1 MTRPTTRSRW
11 AAFAVAA
18 LVAVVLAGCSS
29 APASD
34 PTEKPLAK
42 PTVAIDSPA
51 TMCGDGYTTPPI
63 APTSTLWLPA
73 DGSWFHSGLVGDA
86 SETTVAVFVHQ
97 ADLGFCGWY
106 PYAQYLAK
114 RGVRSIMLNLC
125 GFGVTLCPPDALVLS
140 DGADAVLTA
149 ARWARAHGATRVVVV
164 GASMGGTTAV
174 LAASEDRKHRLD
186 AVADL
191 SGPLIYLDANISH
204 AGDSITIPSFFAVDP
219 DDQVVSTSQ
228 MQSLAGEIAS
238 PAPILHLDGSGHGW
252 DMLHGLDRG
261 GFNALADQLA
271 AFIQGTPAG

>member
-1 MTRPTTRSRW
+1 
-11 AAFAVAA
+11 
-18 LVAVVLAGCSS
+18 
-29 APASD
+29 
-34 PTEKPLAK
+34 
-42 PTVAIDSPA
+42 
-51 TMCGDGYTTPPI
+51 
-63 APTSTLWLPA
+63 
-73 DGSWFHSGLVGDA
+73 
-86 SETTVAVFVHQ
+86 
-97 ADLGFCGWY
+97 
-106 PYAQYLAK
+106 
-114 RGVRSIMLNLC
+114 VRSILLNLC

-219 DDQVVSTSQ
+219 DDQVVSTFQ

-252 DMLHGLDRG
+252 DLLHGLDRG

-271 AFIQGTPAG
+271 AFIQGSPSD

>member
-1 MTRPTTRSRW
+1 MSRPTAHARW
-11 AAFAVAA
+11 ASVAA
-18 LVAVVLAGCSS
+18 AAIMTIVLAGCAS
-29 APASD
+29 APEAE
-34 PTEKPLAK
+34 PTEKPITK

-63 APTSTLWLPA
+63 APTSTLWLHA

-86 SETTVAVFVHQ
+86 TDTTVAVFVHQ

-114 RGVRSIMLNLC
+114 GGVRSIMLNLC

-174 LAASEDRKHRLD
+174 LAASEDRKHQLD

-191 SGPLIYLDANISH
+191 SGPLVYLDANITH

-219 DDQVVSTSQ
+219 DDQVVSTGQ
-228 MQSLAGEIAS
+228 MQSLADEIAS

-252 DMLHGLDRG
+252 DLLHGLDRG
-261 GFNALADQLA
+261 AFDPLADELA
-271 AFIQGTPAG
+271 SFIQGKPAS

>member
-1 MTRPTTRSRW
+1 MSRPTARARW
-11 AAFAVAA
+11 ARFAAA
-18 LVAVVLAGCSS
+18 AITAIVLAGCAS
-29 APASD
+29 APDAD
-34 PTEKPLAK
+34 PSEKPIPK

-63 APTSTLWLPA
+63 APSSTLWLPA

-86 SETTVAVFVHQ
+86 SDTTVAVFVHQ

-174 LAASEDRKHRLD
+174 LAASEDRKHQLD

-191 SGPLIYLDANISH
+191 SGPLVYLDANITH
-204 AGDSITIPSFFAVDP
+204 AGDSISIPSFFAVRRLTS
-219 DDQVVSTSQ
+219 VSST
-228 MQSLAGEIAS
+228 MI
-238 PAPILHLDGSGHGW
+238 HRSG
-252 DMLHGLDRG
+252 LRRFLRIRRR
-261 GFNALADQLA
+261 N
-271 AFIQGTPAG
+271 P